1 VDLHHRLERHG
12 LWQLTR
18 ARTMG
23 FLREPEAVFWVFVFP
38 ILLALALGIAFRVQ
52 KPQPL
57 PVGVSSEAN
66 TPALVQTL
74 AAAPELAMV
83 PMASHEEAERSLRTG
98 KIVALVEMVGS
109 PTAPPPALPTLTE
122 TALASPPVTTPTTP
136 AAARPTPPT
145 AAMTGLRIVYDP
157 TRQENRLAQAL
168 LVDAIQRTSGRQD
181 PVEIGVVTRTQRGAR
196 YIDFLL
202 PGLIGMNLLGTGMW
216 GVGFPIATARQQKL
230 LKRFM
235 ATPMRRGEYLLSFL
249 FARLVWLLLEVAA
262 LYVFGWLVFGITLTG
277 SWPAY
282 VIVVLV
288 GALAFS
294 ALGLLVVSRA
304 RTIEAVSGLM
314 NVVMLPMW
322 LLSGTFFSSARFPQV
337 VQPLVQALPLTA
349 VNNSLRAL
357 TNEGAGFITVTP
369 ALLLLAGWGLVS
381 FVLALRIFRWE

>member
-1 VDLHHRLERHG
+1 MELRRRLERNG

-57 PVGVSSEAN
+57 PIGIAPEAH
-66 TPALVQTL
+66 TPAVVQAL
-74 AAAPELAMV
+74 AGSPELVIV
-83 PMASHEEAERSLRTG
+83 PMASHEEAERSLRIG
-98 KIVALVEMVGS
+98 KIVALVEMAGS
-109 PTAPPPALPTLTE
+109 PASAAAPP
-122 TALASPPVTTPTTP
+122 ASADS
-136 AAARPTPPT
+136 AA
-145 AAMTGLRIVYDP
+145 GLRIVFDP
-157 TRQENRLAQAL
+157 TRQENRLAQSLLTDAL
-168 LVDAIQRTSGRQD
+168 QRAAGRHD
-181 PVEIGVVTRTQRGAR
+181 PVTIGVVTRTQRGAR

-277 SWPAY
+277 SWLAY
-282 VIVVLV
+282 VIIVLV

-294 ALGLLVVSRA
+294 ALGLLVVSLA

-322 LLSGTFFSSARFPQV
+322 LLSGTFFSSQRFPQV

-357 TNEGAGFITVTP
+357 TNEGAGLATVVP
-369 ALLLLAGWGLVS
+369 ALLLLAVWGLVS
-381 FVLALRIFRWE
+381 FVVALRIFRWE